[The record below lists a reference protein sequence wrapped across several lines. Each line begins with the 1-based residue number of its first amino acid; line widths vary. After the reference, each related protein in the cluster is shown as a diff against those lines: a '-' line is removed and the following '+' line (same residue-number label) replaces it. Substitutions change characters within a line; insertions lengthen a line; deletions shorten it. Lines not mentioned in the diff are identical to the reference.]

1 MAEQFFLDEDEVSA
15 AAKELRAVGGRLDD
29 LSKWLIGGLDMTR
42 GCWGD
47 DDIGKA
53 FAKNYLKYADVGEMG
68 SAAAAANADAMG
80 ENIMKLSEQ
89 FVGLDEEAA
98 RRMDKSIKFETKK
111 D

>member
-1 MAEQFFLDEDEVSA
+1 MAERFFLDDDDVSA
-15 AAKELRAVGGRLDD
+15 AAKELRALGGRLDD
-29 LSKWLIGGLDMTR
+29 LSKWLVGGLDMTR

-47 DDIGKA
+47 DDIGKS
-53 FAKNYLKYADVGEMG
+53 FAANYLQYAGAGEAG

-80 ENIMKLSEQ
+80 ENIRKLKEM
-89 FVGLDEEAA
+89 FVGLDEDAA